1 MGIDPTLLLRLLA
14 ASVVVGMALGLVYDV
29 LRICRVMMGMSRY
42 TAAASAPIFCPHFCR
57 PRRTEGRS
65 RVSDF
70 VKRAVLIAQ
79 DFFFCVTFGIAV
91 ALLLFSRNGG
101 EFRGFVLLGALLGF
115 AAYYFTVGQLVIR
128 ASEYVVFAIRTA
140 LLYAVYY
147 VTLPFIAVVR
157 FIGRHV
163 MNMVKARVAKRRE
176 KRIVRYTKA
185 EEQSLIRLAENGF
198 LCDGIL
204 SQETK

>member
-1 MGIDPTLLLRLLA
+1 MGINPTLLLRLLA
-14 ASVVVGMALGLVYDV
+14 ASVIVGMALGLVYDV

-42 TAAASAPIFCPHFCR
+42 TAAASAPIFCPRFYK
-57 PRRTEGRS
+57 PRRKMGCS

-70 VKRAVLIAQ
+70 VKSAVLIAQ

-115 AAYYFTVGQLVIR
+115 AAYYFTVGRLVIR

-147 VTLPFIAVVR
+147 VTLPFIAAIR
-157 FIGRHV
+157 FVGRHV
-163 MNMVKARVAKRRE
+163 MNMVNARAAKRRE
-176 KRIVRYTKA
+176 KRIARYTKA
-185 EEQSLIRLAENGF
+185 EEQNMIRLAENGF
-198 LCDGIL
+198 LCNVIL
-204 SQETK
+204 SQEPQ